1 MTPLL
6 RATLAATLACG
17 FFAGASALG
26 KAALT
31 ILPGPDLH
39 PLQVTAARFLFGFLA
54 LAPFLMVKGRGVF
67 RTEIPLR
74 HLQRV
79 VLGVGGIACV
89 FGALEVM
96 PLADVT
102 SVARASPLFALVFAA
117 WFLRERVD
125 GARWIAALIGFL
137 GVAVMM
143 SPGAA
148 SFKPMA
154 VIALAAAVF
163 TGAEI
168 VTIRLLAGRES
179 RLTVLAINNAL
190 GTLIACSI
198 ASFVFVWPSWQQLI
212 AMAGVGVVMVTGQ
225 ALFLQAFRLAE
236 ASVVAPLY
244 YSTVVWSVVIGMA
257 IFDEQPGWRL
267 YLGASLIIG
276 AGAYVAWRESRR

>member
-1 MTPLL
+1 MTPLV
-6 RATLAATLACG
+6 RAALACVLACA

-39 PLQVTAARFLFGFLA
+39 PLQVTAARFLFAFLA
-54 LAPFLMVKGRGVF
+54 LTPFLVIKGRDVF
-67 RTEIPLR
+67 RTAIPLR

-79 VLGVGGIACV
+79 LLGVGGIACIFTAV
-89 FGALEVM
+89 EVL

-102 SVARASPLFALVFAA
+102 SVARASPLFAMIFAG

-125 GARWIAALIGFL
+125 GARWTAALIGFA

-143 SPGAA
+143 RPGAA
-148 SFKPMA
+148 TFEPMA
-154 VIALAAAVF
+154 LIALAAAVF

-168 VTIRLLAGRES
+168 VTIRLLAARDP

-190 GTLIACSI
+190 GALIACSI
-198 ASFVFVWPSWQQLI
+198 AAFVFVSPSWQQLI
-212 AMAGVGVVMVTGQ
+212 AMAGIGVVMVSGQ
-225 ALFLQAFRLAE
+225 ALILQAFRIAE
-236 ASVVAPLY
+236 ASVVAPFY
-244 YSTVVWSVVIGMA
+244 FSTVVWSVLIGVVV
-257 IFDEQPGWRL
+257 FDEPPGWHL

-276 AGAYVAWRESRR
+276 AGAYVAWRGSKR